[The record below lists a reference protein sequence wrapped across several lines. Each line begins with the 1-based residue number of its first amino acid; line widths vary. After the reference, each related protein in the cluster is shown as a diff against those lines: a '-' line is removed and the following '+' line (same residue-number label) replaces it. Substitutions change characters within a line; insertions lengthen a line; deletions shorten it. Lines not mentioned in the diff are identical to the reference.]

1 MIKMS
6 FLRQVNVPKYDEL
19 SVTNL
24 FPKVKENDLFM
35 RYLPDRLPKD
45 KLPDRV
51 YFFNVM
57 NTVFPE
63 YTQNMIDHANALRFK
78 SDQAEDRMEQ
88 IKVTDQMWDEL
99 QAMPFFSSKL
109 HFP

>member
-1 MIKMS
+1 MTY
-6 FLRQVNVPKYDEL
+6 LRQINVPKYDEV

-24 FPKVKENDLFM
+24 FSKVKGNATFM

-63 YTQNMIDHANALRFK
+63 YTQDMIDHANGLRFK
-78 SDQAEDRMEQ
+78 SGQVEDHMEQ
-88 IKVTDQMWDEL
+88 IKVTDQMWQEL
-99 QAMPFFSSKL
+99 QAMPFFSCKSHL
-109 HFP
+109 P